1 MSGKSPLLSLIAPVL
16 QEAPCAPRYK
26 EGVAGDT
33 QPVRPGGR
41 WGGGVPSWRKSVSE
55 APIAASVTSVSR
67 MRRER
72 RASRRRSRAGSVYR
86 FREQGIFPAFF
97 LHETQTCASD
107 PKEWVIGYVDVTNTT
122 IMKHFMPELRDFYE
136 TSYDCAKNI
145 LTGIAPDGYTYYI
158 YSGSPPLQIFMLL
171 FAV

>member
-1 MSGKSPLLSLIAPVL
+1 MLGIRYKRYIYSIKIYRTQTKGGLRPVFPLISPVL
-16 QEAPCAPRYK
+16 QEAPRYK

-72 RASRRRSRAGSVYR
+72 RASRRRSSAGSVCR
-86 FREQGIFPAFF
+86 FGNRGMLRED
-97 LHETQTCASD
+97 D
-107 PKEWVIGYVDVTNTT
+107 PEERREATEDEFKVF
-122 IMKHFMPELRDFYE
+122 HF
-136 TSYDCAKNI
+136 S
-145 LTGIAPDGYTYYI
+145 
-158 YSGSPPLQIFMLL
+158 
-171 FAV
+171 

>member
-1 MSGKSPLLSLIAPVL
+1 MHHGIPFLLEENSIL
-16 QEAPCAPRYK
+16 QIPISSNNPSTSRAPCAPRYE

-72 RASRRRSRAGSVYR
+72 RLAGEGAAPVASVVSGTGGCCGKMTRRSAVRQRRMSSRY
-86 FREQGIFPAFF
+86 FI
-97 LHETQTCASD
+97 L
-107 PKEWVIGYVDVTNTT
+107 VD
-122 IMKHFMPELRDFYE
+122 
-136 TSYDCAKNI
+136 S
-145 LTGIAPDGYTYYI
+145 
-158 YSGSPPLQIFMLL
+158 
-171 FAV
+171 

>member
-1 MSGKSPLLSLIAPVL
+1 MKKIVFFKFPFPLITPVL
-16 QEAPCAPRYK
+16 QEAPCAPRYE

-72 RASRRRSRAGSVYR
+72 RASRRRSSAGSVCR
-86 FREQGIFPAFF
+86 FGNRGMLRVDDPEERREATEDEFKVF
-97 LHETQTCASD
+97 
-107 PKEWVIGYVDVTNTT
+107 
-122 IMKHFMPELRDFYE
+122 HF
-136 TSYDCAKNI
+136 S
-145 LTGIAPDGYTYYI
+145 
-158 YSGSPPLQIFMLL
+158 
-171 FAV
+171 

>member
-1 MSGKSPLLSLIAPVL
+1 MSDIYAYIWHETLNLYLMRKLLGFLCVCALAIATARACL
-16 QEAPCAPRYK
+16 LYTSRCLEETGYK

-72 RASRRRSRAGSVYR
+72 RASRRRSSAGSVCR
-86 FREQGIFPAFF
+86 FGNRGMLRED
-97 LHETQTCASD
+97 D
-107 PKEWVIGYVDVTNTT
+107 PEERREATEDEFKVF
-122 IMKHFMPELRDFYE
+122 HF
-136 TSYDCAKNI
+136 S
-145 LTGIAPDGYTYYI
+145 
-158 YSGSPPLQIFMLL
+158 
-171 FAV
+171 

>member
-1 MSGKSPLLSLIAPVL
+1 MAYGSLLIIEVDMCLGLGIKDIYIYSIKIYRTQTKGGLRPVFSLISPVL

-41 WGGGVPSWRKSVSE
+41 WGGGGPSWRKSVSE

-72 RASRRRSRAGSVYR
+72 RASRRRSSAGSVCR
-86 FREQGIFPAFF
+86 FGNRGMLRED
-97 LHETQTCASD
+97 D
-107 PKEWVIGYVDVTNTT
+107 PEERREATEDEFKVF
-122 IMKHFMPELRDFYE
+122 HF
-136 TSYDCAKNI
+136 S
-145 LTGIAPDGYTYYI
+145 
-158 YSGSPPLQIFMLL
+158 
-171 FAV
+171 

>member
-1 MSGKSPLLSLIAPVL
+1 LIFPFPLISPVL

-72 RASRRRSRAGSVYR
+72 RASRRRSSAGSVCR
-86 FREQGIFPAFF
+86 FGNRGMLRED
-97 LHETQTCASD
+97 D
-107 PKEWVIGYVDVTNTT
+107 PKERREATEDEFKVF
-122 IMKHFMPELRDFYE
+122 HF
-136 TSYDCAKNI
+136 S
-145 LTGIAPDGYTYYI
+145 
-158 YSGSPPLQIFMLL
+158 
-171 FAV
+171 